1 MNHDDHNIP
10 LLTEIIPVA
19 PQVLPQQS
27 IPMPPAYVAQAD
39 AGAPDYASAPQP
51 GAFWQA
57 PESANYQPPAQSFAP
72 EPFSPVAEQYR
83 NWEQEIRENV
93 LQNLLAQADTVVQQ
107 HLRDQLALTMDNL
120 GDILTQR
127 IKEGLRQALAETVT
141 RAVAEEMARFTSSKN
156 QS

>member
-27 IPMPPAYVAQAD
+27 IPMPPTYVAQPD
-39 AGAPDYASAPQP
+39 ASTPDYASAPQP

-57 PESANYQPPAQSFAP
+57 PQSTHYQPPAQSFAP
-72 EPFSPVAEQYR
+72 EPSSPVAEQYR
-83 NWEQEIRENV
+83 HWEQEIRENV
-93 LQNLLAQADTVVQQ
+93 LQNLLTQADTVVQQ
-107 HLRDQLALTMDNL
+107 HLHDQLALAMDNL

-127 IKEGLRQALAETVT
+127 IKESLRQALAETVT

-156 QS
+156 

>member
-1 MNHDDHNIP
+1 MNHDDNNIP

-27 IPMPPAYVAQAD
+27 IPNPPTYVAQPD
-39 AGAPDYASAPQP
+39 AFAPDYGSAPQP

-57 PESANYQPPAQSFAP
+57 PDATHYQQPAQGFAP

-107 HLRDQLALTMDNL
+107 HLQDQLAVAMDNL
-120 GDILTQR
+120 VDILTQR
-127 IKEGLRQALAETVT
+127 IKESLHQSLAETVT

-156 QS
+156 